1 MLPDSL
7 LVLRLLRRRFGVP
20 RGAATVIVVLAA
32 MTALLISAAPRLLV
46 QVTRDEVAHQVGQL
60 APTTRDLT
68 GTVSAVVPEGGILG
82 LESSL
87 SGARDQWPSIVQGLV
102 GDGQVAVY
110 TDPLRATPDL
120 LAPTSPL
127 ADVQFMAEP
136 DALAHLQ
143 VVNGS
148 WPQEWLGSGT
158 LQIALSE
165 DAAGTMDWPIGE
177 RRTILTATAPL
188 EVVLTATV
196 RATDPDDP
204 RWLHLPTALT
214 ATVFDDG
221 NRRPVA
227 TSAAWIDPGTW
238 DALDPP
244 GTVVVWYPVN
254 ADGAAEVDVAQLLPA
269 IRAIVASPLT
279 VGPAGDVRAS
289 LESGL
294 VTALG
299 TAVGRTEA
307 TRAILMVAAVGP
319 VVVAF
324 SLEVLAAALMVR
336 RRRQQLALLA
346 ARGVPPSQLRRL
358 LAIEGVLLGVPVS
371 IIAAGLGVV
380 LTPADAGWMPVL
392 LAVLAAAVPAAAL
405 ALALPRDLLI
415 VGREDLDRRR
425 RKLPIVVAQVL
436 VVVLAAASVTVLLV
450 RGAGTGALDP
460 LAVAAPLL
468 LTVALALVVVRLHPI
483 PLALALRLQ
492 RRRRGVTGLVGAARA
507 VREPVAGTAAVLAML
522 VAVAIAVC
530 SSVVLATVDRGAVV
544 AAQRTVGADIQISGP
559 YVDGD
564 QLAALGRIDGVMAV
578 AGLLRGDYLPVAG
591 PGGRVTAEVIATD
604 TTALAAV
611 QNGMMGAFPTGVA
624 DAEVPMQVVPSTA
637 LAAELGGAVT
647 DVSGVSA
654 VGAESIN
661 EILGL
666 TASSEFV
673 VVGAE
678 DYTALT
684 GKGFFPRTILLDLAP
699 GYDAAPVVDQVGQ
712 ILGGTFSVSL
722 LDASTDEIRSSPA
735 VTALRIALLS
745 AVGIAIGLSAVAVLV
760 VAGVTRDARS
770 RVIALLRT
778 MGMGRRATRGIV
790 AWEFVPLG
798 VTALVAGGVLGI
810 LLPLLIVFS
819 IDLRPFTGGGAQPS
833 LFIDPVL
840 SATLVA
846 IVLAALALAVLGG
859 VLSARATS
867 TATVL
872 RTGED

>member
-1 MLPDSL
+1 MPPNRLS
-7 LVLRLLRRRFGVP
+7 VLRLLRRRFGMP

-32 MTALLISAAPRLLV
+32 LTALLISVAPRMLV

-68 GTVSAVVPEGGILG
+68 GTVSAVVPDGGIPG

-87 SGARDQWPSIVQGLV
+87 SSARDQWPSIVQSLV
-102 GDGQVAVY
+102 GDGEVAVY
-110 TDPLRATPDL
+110 TDPLRASPEAL
-120 LAPTSPL
+120 GPTSPFT
-127 ADVQFMAEP
+127 DVHLMAEP
-136 DALAHLQ
+136 DALVH
-143 VVNGS
+143 
-148 WPQEWLGSGT
+148 
-158 LQIALSE
+158 LQIAEGAWPSAWSGSGPIEITLSE
-165 DAAGTMDWPIGE
+165 DAAATMEWPIGE

-188 EVVLTATV
+188 ELVLTATV
-196 RATDPDDP
+196 RAADPDDP

-238 DALDPP
+238 EVLDPP
-244 GTVVVWYPVN
+244 GTVVVWYPGD
-254 ADGAAEVDVAQLLPA
+254 AAGAADVDVAQLLPA
-269 IRAIVASPLT
+269 IRAIVTSPLPL
-279 VGPAGDVRAS
+279 GPGGAVRVS
-289 LESGL
+289 LDSGL

-307 TRAILMVAAVGP
+307 TRAILAVAAVGP

-336 RRRQQLALLA
+336 RRRLQLALLA
-346 ARGVPPSQLRRL
+346 ARGAASAQLRRL
-358 LAIEGVLLGVPVS
+358 LALEGALLGVPVS
-371 IIAAGLGVV
+371 VLAAALGVFLV
-380 LTPADAGWMPVL
+380 PSDAGWVPVA
-392 LAVLAAAVPAAAL
+392 LAVLAGAVPAAAL
-405 ALALPRDLLI
+405 ALALPRHLLA

-425 RKLPIVVAQVL
+425 RTLPMLATEAL
-436 VVVLAAASVTVLLV
+436 GVVLAAGAVTVLLV
-450 RGAGTGALDP
+450 RGAGAGALDP

-468 LTVALALVVVRLHPI
+468 LTVALALIVVRLHPI
-483 PLALALRLQ
+483 PLALALRVQ
-492 RRRRGVTGLVGAARA
+492 RRRRGATGLVGAARA

-522 VAVAIAVC
+522 VAVAIAVF

-544 AAQRTVGADIQISGP
+544 AAERMVGADIQISGP
-559 YVDGD
+559 YVDAD
-564 QLAALGRIDGVMAV
+564 QLDTIRGVEGVAAV
-578 AGLLRGDYLPVAG
+578 AGLLRGDYLPVTG

-604 TTALAAV
+604 PTALAAV
-611 QNGMMGAFPTGVA
+611 QDGMVGAFPGGLA
-624 DAEVPMQVVPSTA
+624 DGEIPVQVVPSTA
-637 LAAELGGAVT
+637 LAAELGGAI
-647 DVSGVSA
+647 DAISGA
-654 VGAESIN
+654 PAEAAEPI
-661 EILGL
+661 EQILGL

-673 VVGAE
+673 VMGAD

-684 GKGFFPRTILLDLAP
+684 GKGFFPRTVLIELAP
-699 GYDAAPVVDQVGQ
+699 GYDAAAVIDRVGQ
-712 ILGGTFSVSL
+712 IIGGTFSVSL

-735 VTALRIALLS
+735 VTALQVALLS
-745 AVGIAIGLSAVAVLV
+745 AVGIAIALSAVAVLV

-778 MGMGRRATRGIV
+778 MGMGRRETRGVV

-798 VTALVAGGVLGI
+798 VTALVAGGALGI

-819 IDLRPFTGGGAQPS
+819 IDLRPFTGGGGQPS

-846 IVLAALALAVLGG
+846 IVLAALALAVIGG

-872 RTGED
+872 RMGED

>member
-1 MLPDSL
+1 MPSDRVS
-7 LVLRLLRRRFGVP
+7 VLRLLRRRFGVP

-32 MTALLISAAPRLLV
+32 MTALLISAAPRMLV

-68 GTVSAVVPEGGILG
+68 GTVSAVVPEGGLAG

-87 SGARDQWPSIVQGLV
+87 SSARDQWPSSIQGLV
-102 GDGQVAVY
+102 EDGEVAVY
-110 TDPLRATPDL
+110 TDPLRASPEVL
-120 LAPTSPL
+120 GPTSPF
-127 ADVQFMAEP
+127 ADVQLMAEP

-143 VVNGS
+143 IAEGT
-148 WPQEWLGSGT
+148 WPRAWSGSGPIE
-158 LQIALSE
+158 IALSA
-165 DAAGTMDWPIGE
+165 DAAATMDWPIGE
-177 RRTILTATAPL
+177 RRTIPTAAAPL

-204 RWLHLPTALT
+204 RWLHLPTVLT
-214 ATVFDDG
+214 ASVFDDG

-227 TSAAWIDPGTW
+227 GSAAWIDPGTW
-238 DALDPP
+238 ETLDPP
-244 GTVVVWYPVN
+244 GTVIVWYPV
-254 ADGAAEVDVAQLLPA
+254 DTVGAADIDVAQLLPA
-269 IRAIVASPLT
+269 IRAIVASPLPLSE
-279 VGPAGDVRAS
+279 GGDLRVS
-289 LESGL
+289 LDSGL
-294 VTALG
+294 VAALG
-299 TAVGRTEA
+299 VAVGRTEA
-307 TRAILMVAAVGP
+307 TRAILAVAAVGP

-346 ARGVPPSQLRRL
+346 ARGAAPSQLRRL
-358 LAIEGVLLGVPVS
+358 LALEGALLGVPASV
-371 IIAAGLGVV
+371 IAAALGVLLV
-380 LTPADAGWMPVL
+380 PADAGWVPV
-392 LAVLAAAVPAAAL
+392 VLAILAGVVPAAAL
-405 ALALPRDLLI
+405 ALALPRNLLA
-415 VGREDLDRRR
+415 VGREDLGHGRGT
-425 RKLPIVVAQVL
+425 LPLLATEAL
-436 VVVLAAASVTVLLV
+436 VVVLAAVAVTVLLV
-450 RGAGTGALDP
+450 RGAGPGALDP

-483 PLALALRLQ
+483 PLTLALRLQ
-492 RRRRGVTGLVGAARA
+492 RRRRGATGLVGAARA

-522 VAVAIAVC
+522 VAVAIAVF

-559 YVDGD
+559 YVDADRLEAIRGIEGI
-564 QLAALGRIDGVMAV
+564 AAV
-578 AGLLRGDYLPVAG
+578 AGLLRGDYLPATG

-604 TTALAAV
+604 VTALAAV
-611 QNGMMGAFPTGVA
+611 QNGMVGAFPAGVA

-637 LAAELGGAVT
+637 VTADLGGAVT
-647 DVSGVSA
+647 AVSGVSA
-654 VGAESIN
+654 VGAPSIA

-678 DYTALT
+678 DYTTLT

-798 VTALVAGGVLGI
+798 VTALVAGGALGI

-819 IDLRPFTGGGAQPS
+819 IDLRPFTGGGGQPS

-846 IVLAALALAVLGG
+846 IVLAALALAVIGG
-859 VLSARATS
+859 VLTARATS